1 MLLEERDEMELLVK
15 NQGTAYSIV
24 IEGDFQGLEERL
36 RDIQVEGRKICIVTD
51 TNVSPL
57 YLCEVKQR
65 VEKVAKQVIAVTI
78 PAGEEHKTLDTVR
91 EIYKELIEHKFD
103 RKDLLLAL
111 GGGVVGDIC
120 GFAAATYLRGV
131 RFIQM
136 PTTLLSQVDSSIGGK
151 TGVDFDAYKNM
162 VGAFHMPALVYINVA
177 TLKSLP
183 KKELASGM
191 GEVLKHGLIR
201 NRKYYDWLIENA
213 KAIEDVDVD
222 VCSQVVLESDKIK
235 RAVVEEDPTEQGV
248 RGHLNYGH
256 TLGHAIEKQMNF
268 SLSHGACVALG
279 MLAAM
284 QIQVARGTLDQREY
298 DKLKSALK
306 KFSLP
311 THLGKIDIQAIL
323 ENTKNDK
330 KREAGQVKFILLE
343 EIGKAVIDRTVSLDE
358 MEAALKKIQ
367 HEE

>member
-1 MLLEERDEMELLVK
+1 MSTGIVIKNMNGYFYIQDEFGTIHECKVRGRIKKSKYSLLVGDRVEFSEDGFVENILPRHNSMIRPAVANIDQVILVVASHNPDINELL
-15 NQGTAYSIV
+15 
-24 IEGDFQGLEERL
+24 
-36 RDIQVEGRKICIVTD
+36 
-51 TNVSPL
+51 
-57 YLCEVKQR
+57 
-65 VEKVAKQVIAVTI
+65 
-78 PAGEEHKTLDTVR
+78 LDKMLVM
-91 EIYKELIEHKFD
+91 IEHADIPVILCINKYD
-103 RKDLLLAL
+103 
-111 GGGVVGDIC
+111 VGDASTDVLIDK
-120 GFAAATYLRGV
+120 YK
-131 RFIQM
+131 
-136 PTTLLSQVDSSIGGK
+136 SIGYHVITTSAINHIGIDELRNHLQHKITAFAGPSGVGK
-151 TGVDFDAYKNM
+151 SSLLNAVDEKFAFQTGE
-162 VGAFHMPALVYINVA
+162 I
-177 TLKSLP
+177 
-183 KKELASGM
+183 
-191 GEVLKHGLIR
+191 
-201 NRKYYDWLIENA
+201 
-213 KAIEDVDVD
+213 
-222 VCSQVVLESDKIK
+222 SDKIK

-284 QIQVARGTLDQREY
+284 QIQVARGTLDQGEY

-311 THLGKIDIQAIL
+311 THLGEIDIQAVL

-330 KREAGQVKFILLE
+330 KMEAGQVKFILLE